1 MIRNARFRIAATL
14 LVLLP
19 LGACENGPAGPDDRL
34 TIAHVAGAY
43 RAGDSYGAWELT
55 TTDDQ
60 QTTDWLEAGAS
71 VELSLAS
78 DGRTAGRIFVPGAE
92 EDGSDWE
99 ADLAGTWSLTGN
111 TVRFQHPADT
121 FIRDMPF
128 EVVGS
133 TLVGDRTFG
142 GTRVRMVLRKM

>member
-1 MIRNARFRIAATL
+1 MRNPRCRLAATL

-19 LGACENGPAGPDDRL
+19 LGACQNGPAGPDDRA
-34 TIAHVAGAY
+34 IMAQIAGAY
-43 RAGDSYGAWELT
+43 RAGDSYGAWQLT
-55 TTDDQ
+55 TTEDQ
-60 QTTDWLEAGAS
+60 QTTDWLQAGAS
-71 VELSLAS
+71 VDLSLAS
-78 DGRTAGRIFVPGAE
+78 DGKTAGRIFVPGGE
-92 EDGSDWE
+92 DDGSDWE
-99 ADLAGTWSLTGN
+99 ADLAGTWSMTGK

-142 GTRVRMVLRKM
+142 GTRVRLVLRKM